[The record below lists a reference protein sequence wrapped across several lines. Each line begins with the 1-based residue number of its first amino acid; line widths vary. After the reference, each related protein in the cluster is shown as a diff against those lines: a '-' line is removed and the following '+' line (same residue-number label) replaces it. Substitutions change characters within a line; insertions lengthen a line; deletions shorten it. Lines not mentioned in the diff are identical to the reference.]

1 MDYPYYERGNTMN
14 LRELRRLR
22 NLTLEA
28 VAVLAGVDAATVSR
42 IERGLV
48 EARPETIVNLARGL
62 GVSAARMKAIVHSS
76 TPNGAAASKF
86 SS

>member
-1 MDYPYYERGNTMN
+1 MN
-14 LRELRRLR
+14 LKELRSRR

-28 VAVLAGVDAATVSR
+28 VAILAGVDIATVSR

-62 GVSAARMKAIVHSS
+62 GVSAARMKAIVQSS
-76 TPNGAAASKF
+76 TPSGASASKF